1 MRKLLYCILTLILCC
16 TCFAACAEQEAS
28 QSAQQ
33 QTSSANA
40 NSIEFVENEVTIT
53 AGKSLQLEVVTS
65 KQNVYVF
72 WETRDENIATVTDE
86 GLITGVAAGQT
97 ICYAS
102 FGGVKAICL
111 VKVLAATAAPMLS
124 ITTPYT
130 EGVTLSVGDTFDPL
144 LSVKMGDDVVDDAE
158 IEYSV
163 AEAGVVGVE
172 NGKIVALGVGNA
184 TVSVSVVYG
193 EESASLSIPV
203 SVVALS

>member
-1 MRKLLYCILTLILCC
+1 MRKILYCILTLILCC
-16 TCFAACAEQEAS
+16 TCFAACAKQETS
-28 QSAQQ
+28 QGSQG
-33 QTSSANA
+33 QTSTTNT
-40 NSIEFVENEVTIT
+40 NSIEFVENEVTISV
-53 AGKSLQLEVVTS
+53 GESLQLEIVTS

-72 WETRDENIATVTDE
+72 WEMRDENIATVED
-86 GLITGVAAGQT
+86 GLITGVAEGQT

-111 VKVLAATAAPMLS
+111 VKVLALTATPMLS
-124 ITTPYT
+124 VTTPYA

-144 LSVKMGDDVVDDAE
+144 LRVKMGDVVVDGAE

-163 AEAGVVGVE
+163 AETGVVGVE

-193 EESASLSIPV
+193 AENVSLSIPV
-203 SVVALS
+203 RVVALS

>member
-1 MRKLLYCILTLILCC
+1 MRKILYCILTLILSC
-16 TCFAACAEQEAS
+16 TCFAACAKQETS
-28 QSAQQ
+28 QSTG
-33 QTSSANA
+33 QTSSSNA
-40 NSIEFVENEVTIT
+40 NSIEFVENEITIT
-53 AGKSLQLEVVTS
+53 AGESLQLEVVTS

-86 GLITGVAAGQT
+86 GLITGVAEGQT

-111 VKVLAATAAPMLS
+111 VKVLAPTAAPMLS
-124 ITTPYT
+124 VTTPYA

-144 LSVKMGDDVVDDAE
+144 LSVKMGDDVVDGAE

-184 TVSVSVVYG
+184 TVSVSVLYG